1 MKELVAML
9 QKEQIELRQDCPLAP
24 YSSFR
29 VGGRAALIALPGSCT
44 QLVTALRH
52 AKACGVRAEVFGNAS
67 NVVFPDEGYHGLVI
81 FTGGCREIALCNGR
95 IEADCG
101 VSLARLS
108 SFAASNG
115 LGGAEFLH
123 GIPGTVGG
131 AIFMNAGAFEG
142 EISQICVNSTYYD
155 RATDRI
161 DVLTG
166 DAHAFGKRTS
176 IFQRE
181 RDWVLLKTE
190 LALEQGDGEEIRAR
204 MHSFMERRRSTQPL
218 EYPSAGSV
226 FKRPEGHFAG
236 KLIQDCALK
245 GYSIGGAQVSMK
257 HAGFIINTGGATAAD
272 IRALTKHIQDV
283 VLAQTGVLLE
293 CEIRFIEA

>member
-1 MKELVAML
+1 MKKLVAML

-29 VGGRAALIALPGSCT
+29 VGGKASLVAFPNSVE
-44 QLVTALRH
+44 QLVCSLRH
-52 AKACGVRAEVFGNAS
+52 AKDFGVRAEVFGNAS

-81 FTGGCREIALCNGR
+81 FTGGCRGITLCDGR
-95 IEADCG
+95 IEVECG
-101 VSLARLS
+101 VSLARLA
-108 SFAASNG
+108 SFAATNG

-142 EISQICVNSTYYD
+142 EISQLCVNSTYYD
-155 RATDRI
+155 RATDRV
-161 DVLTG
+161 DVLMG

-181 RDWVLLKTE
+181 RDWVLLKAE

-236 KLIQDCALK
+236 KLIQDCDLK

-283 VLAQTGVLLE
+283 VLAQTGVSLE